1 MSTNV
6 VSFPIPAVREPRPS
20 PAWSLATALRR
31 LGLVRIAP
39 TAWPDGAEAFGHGR
53 FVAVRAEC
61 PSPTRAILVEVARLC
76 AGPRATTA
84 FSGESDTGLP
94 ATRRAELVADCVRS
108 LAEGPSPPEHVR
120 VRLLELS
127 PLELQRVARLAR
139 RIYEA
144 GLEPHRGSAQ
154 AEPGTRPTAPRGKPG
169 RRRPRPE
176 G

>member
-6 VSFPIPAVREPRPS
+6 VSFRTPAAREPRAS
-20 PAWSLATALRR
+20 PAWNLSTALRR

-39 TAWPDGAEAFGHGR
+39 TSWPDGAEAFGHGR

-76 AGPRATTA
+76 AGPKATSPFA
-84 FSGESDTGLP
+84 GEADTGLP
-94 ATRRAELVADCVRS
+94 ATRRAELVSDCVRS
-108 LAEGPSPPEHVR
+108 LAEGPRPPHHVR

-127 PLELQRVARLAR
+127 PLERERVARLAR
-139 RIYEA
+139 RIYGA
-144 GLEPHRGSAQ
+144 GLEPHRGNAHG
-154 AEPGTRPTAPRGKPG
+154 EPGARPSAPRGKPG
-169 RRRPRPE
+169 RRRLRPE

>member
-6 VSFPIPAVREPRPS
+6 VSFPTPTVREPRPS
-20 PAWSLATALRR
+20 PAWSLSTALRR

-53 FVAVRAEC
+53 FVAVRPEC

-76 AGPRATTA
+76 AGPRATTP
-84 FSGESDTGLP
+84 FSGESETGLP
-94 ATRRAELVADCVRS
+94 ATRRAEIVADCVRS
-108 LAEGPSPPEHVR
+108 LAECPSPPEHVS
-120 VRLLELS
+120 VRLHELS
-127 PLELQRVARLAR
+127 PLERERVARLAR

-144 GLEPHRGSAQ
+144 GLEPHRGNARGERG
-154 AEPGTRPTAPRGKPG
+154 ARPTAPRGKPG
-169 RRRPRPE
+169 RRRLRPE